1 MRFLFIIF
9 MLFFFY
15 HKTAYEWLISVW
27 SSVLCSS
34 DLASEVTCEPEDPGA
49 FASMLVSPL
58 LVLSGVSR
66 SLTFWILFGAFIICG
81 ATTSGLVQ
89 THLIAI
95 CGDFGIT
102 SVMAAGMLAAIGAF
116 NLVGTIG
123 SGWLSDRFD
132 SRWLLFW
139 YYGLRG

>member
-1 MRFLFIIF
+1 
-9 MLFFFY
+9 
-15 HKTAYEWLISVW
+15 
-27 SSVLCSS
+27 
-34 DLASEVTCEPEDPGA
+34 
-49 FASMLVSPL
+49 MLVALL

-66 SLTFWILFGAFIICG
+66 SLTFWILFGTFFICG

-132 SRWLLFW
+132 SRWRLFW
-139 YYGLRG
+139 YYGMRGLSLFYLPSTDFGFYELAIFTAFSALDCLAPIPTTAHPTATP